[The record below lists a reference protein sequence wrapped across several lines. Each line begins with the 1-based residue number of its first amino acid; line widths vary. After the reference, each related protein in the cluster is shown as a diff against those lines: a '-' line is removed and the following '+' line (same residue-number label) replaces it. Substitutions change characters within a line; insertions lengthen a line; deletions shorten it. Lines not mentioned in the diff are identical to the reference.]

1 MRDEYVFEE
10 KQVGKYTVKI
20 LQDDDPMNPRTEYDN
35 VGHMICFHR
44 RYNLGDKHNMDID
57 ELKEICKRKDVYS
70 LPLYLY
76 DHSGITM
83 NTSGFSCPWDS
94 GQVGRIYMTR
104 EDYLKNWNKKRV
116 NKKHIIEIL
125 KAEVEEYDNY
135 LTGEVYGYRVE
146 DEEGS
151 VIASCRGYNGDIK
164 YALEEGISEAR
175 ALIRNDIKKHVEQ
188 VKTWIKNRVPLDKRE
203 PLTI

>member
-1 MRDEYVFEE
+1 MRDEYVFE
-10 KQVGKYTVKI
+10 KTKVGKYTVKI

-104 EDYLKNWNKKRV
+104 ADYLKNWNKKRV

-135 LTGEVYGYRVE
+135 LTGKVYGYRVE
-146 DEEGS
+146 DEEGYH
-151 VIASCRGYNGDIK
+151 VESCWGYNGESK
-164 YALEEGISEAR
+164 YALEEGVSVAKAI
-175 ALIRNDIKKHVEQ
+175 IRNDIKEHLKKLKV
-188 VKTWIKNRVPLDKRE
+188 WIKHRVPLDKRE
-203 PLTI
+203 PLMI